1 MDIGIGGRLRALR
14 EAGGLDPLAL
24 SRAAG
29 VSCSLVGML
38 ERGERGT
45 RISARAALDLARA
58 LGCSVEYLVDG
69 TEAAPGPT
77 TARAVLGRVDSDPS
91 AHETTAAND

>member
-14 EAGGLDPLAL
+14 EAGGLEPLAL

-29 VSCSLVGML
+29 VSYSLVCML
-38 ERGERGT
+38 ESGNRGA
-45 RISARAALDLARA
+45 RISARVALDLARV

-69 TEAAPGPT
+69 AEATPMPGD
-77 TARAVLGRVDSDPS
+77 R
-91 AHETTAAND
+91 ETAAGCAEAG